1 VATAERQRPELLG
14 TAATAELA
22 ALAVTAV
29 TVLRPKLIRTEN
41 LAAMLALVVTAVM
54 AVWQRPE
61 LLAMVAM
68 EPMPARPEMAD

>member
-1 VATAERQRPELLG
+1 MATAERQRPELLG
-14 TAATAELA
+14 TAAMPELA

-29 TVLRPKLIRTEN
+29 PVSRPELIRMEN
-41 LAAMLALVVTAVM
+41 LAAMLALVVTAVV

-68 EPMPARPEMAD
+68 EPMPARPDMAD